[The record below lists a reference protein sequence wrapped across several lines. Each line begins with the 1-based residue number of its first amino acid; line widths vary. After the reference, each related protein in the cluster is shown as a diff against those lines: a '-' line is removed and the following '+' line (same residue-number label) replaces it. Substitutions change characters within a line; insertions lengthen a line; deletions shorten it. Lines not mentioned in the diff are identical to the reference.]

1 MSEEE
6 NQNEVKNNL
15 NDEPD
20 KQEVNEENNE
30 FNDEEENINNVDNE
44 QENKEENKDENVQQN
59 EEDNQNNSKEEN
71 VNDENTEQQ
80 NIEENDKQDENEEQ
94 KEDNNDEQNEDNNEE
109 QNEENGNNEEQNDE
123 HNEEEQNDEHNNEE
137 EHNDNEEEDNENE
150 EHNEEQ
156 NEEYNEEENEQQQ
169 ESNQPTIESLKSE
182 IEELKLQL
190 TSKENEISTLKEEN
204 TLLLNTLTETKE
216 SLENELSEV
225 YGRKEVETIFHLIS
239 QENENRLQSKI
250 ISIKS
255 MIEQLRQKFDLE
267 LNEKERQLKEQLSL
281 FETETQKWNSKE
293 TDYKTTITVLD
304 HKLIEKDQTINHYIK
319 EKNELE
325 NIIIKQEEKLS
336 NLVNKVSKIEVL
348 LNRKN
353 KVLKENEIWA
363 MDLIN
368 LVEQQKN
375 QIKQLKIK
383 SKENDPNAYLSIN
396 NPMFKG
402 KRDDNNDHK
411 IKMSYDFHHGK
422 VNQLI
427 DNSNNNNNNSNYF
440 NSQTSQLI
448 LPNISQGNAYN
459 NIHTVLDKATKDENE
474 EKITEFKY
482 MMNQLLSEVG
492 Q

>member
-20 KQEVNEENNE
+20 KQEVNEKNNE
-30 FNDEEENINNVDNE
+30 FHDEEENINNVDNE
-44 QENKEENKDENVQQN
+44 QENKEENKDENEQQN

-71 VNDENTEQQ
+71 VNDENAEQQ

-94 KEDNNDEQNEDNNEE
+94 KEDNNEE
-109 QNEENGNNEEQNDE
+109 QNEENE
-123 HNEEEQNDEHNNEE
+123 HNEEEQNDEHNEEE
-137 EHNDNEEEDNENE
+137 EHNDNEEEHNENE

-156 NEEYNEEENEQQQ
+156 NEEHNEEQNEQQQ
-169 ESNQPTIESLKSE
+169 EPNQPTIESLTSE

-190 TSKENEISTLKEEN
+190 ASKENEISALKEEN

-396 NPMFKG
+396 NPMFRG

-422 VNQLI
+422 ANPLI
-427 DNSNNNNNNSNYF
+427 DNSSNNNNNNSNNNYF

>member
-30 FNDEEENINNVDNE
+30 FHDEEENINNVDNE
-44 QENKEENKDENVQQN
+44 QENKEENKDENEQQN
-59 EEDNQNNSKEEN
+59 EEDNQNDSKEEN
-71 VNDENTEQQ
+71 VNDENAEQQ

-94 KEDNNDEQNEDNNEE
+94 KEDNNEE
-109 QNEENGNNEEQNDE
+109 QNEENENNEKQNDE
-123 HNEEEQNDEHNNEE
+123 LNEEE
-137 EHNDNEEEDNENE
+137 EHNDNEEEHNENE

-156 NEEYNEEENEQQQ
+156 NEEHNEEQNEQQQ
-169 ESNQPTIESLKSE
+169 EPNQPSIESLTSE

-216 SLENELSEV
+216 SLENELSDV

-293 TDYKTTITVLD
+293 TDYKTTITFLD
-304 HKLIEKDQTINHYIK
+304 HKLIEKDQAINHYIK

-375 QIKQLKIK
+375 QIKQLKLK
-383 SKENDPNAYLSIN
+383 SKENDPNSYLSIN

-427 DNSNNNNNNSNYF
+427 DNSNNNNNNSNNNYF

-459 NIHTVLDKATKDENE
+459 NIHAVLDKATKDENE

>member
-156 NEEYNEEENEQQQ
+156 NEEHNEEENEQQQ

>member
-30 FNDEEENINNVDNE
+30 FHDEEENINNVDNE
-44 QENKEENKDENVQQN
+44 QENKEENKDENEQQN

-71 VNDENTEQQ
+71 VNDENAEQQ

-94 KEDNNDEQNEDNNEE
+94 KEDNNEE
-109 QNEENGNNEEQNDE
+109 QNEENE
-123 HNEEEQNDEHNNEE
+123 HNEEEQNDEHNEEE
-137 EHNDNEEEDNENE
+137 EHNDNEEEHNENE

-156 NEEYNEEENEQQQ
+156 NEEHNEEQNEQQQ
-169 ESNQPTIESLKSE
+169 EPNQPTIESLTSE

-190 TSKENEISTLKEEN
+190 ASKENEISALKEEN

-267 LNEKERQLKEQLSL
+267 LKEKERQLKEQLSL

-396 NPMFKG
+396 NPMFRG

-422 VNQLI
+422 ANPLI
-427 DNSNNNNNNSNYF
+427 DNSSNNNNNNSNNNYF

>member
-6 NQNEVKNNL
+6 NKNEVKNNL

-20 KQEVNEENNE
+20 KQEINEENNE
-30 FNDEEENINNVDNE
+30 FQDEEENINNVDNE
-44 QENKEENKDENVQQN
+44 QENEEEHKDENEQQN
-59 EEDNQNNSKEEN
+59 EEDNQNNSKDDNINEDN
-71 VNDENTEQQ
+71 IEQQ

-94 KEDNNDEQNEDNNEE
+94 KEDNNEEQKEEGEHNENEEHKEDNNEE
-109 QNEENGNNEEQNDE
+109 HRDEQNDE
-123 HNEEEQNDEHNNEE
+123 HNEEEE
-137 EHNDNEEEDNENE
+137 EHNENDNEQDNEEQNEEHNENE
-150 EHNEEQ
+150 EGEHNEEQ
-156 NEEYNEEENEQQQ
+156 NEQQQ
-169 ESNQPTIESLKSE
+169 DPNQPTIESLKSE

-190 TSKENEISTLKEEN
+190 ASKENEISTLKEEN

-255 MIEQLRQKFDLE
+255 MIEQLRQKFDIE
-267 LNEKERQLKEQLSL
+267 LNEKERQLKEHLSL

-375 QIKQLKIK
+375 QIRQLKLK

-396 NPMFKG
+396 NPMFRG
-402 KRDDNNDHK
+402 KREDNNDHK
-411 IKMSYDFHHGK
+411 IKMSYDYHGK
-422 VNQLI
+422 VNPLL
-427 DNSNNNNNNSNYF
+427 DNSNSNNNNNNYF
-440 NSQTSQLI
+440 SSQTSQLV

-459 NIHTVLDKATKDENE
+459 SIHNVFDKSTKDENE